1 MAAKPAPPPAPP
13 APTTPSAPSAGAPG
27 RAAPRE
33 IGVALLGLGNVGGG
47 VIKLLE
53 DNAAAIEARVGARL
67 VVRAIAVRAPDKR
80 KRLVEV
86 DRALLTTD
94 ALATVRRPDVD
105 IVCELIGG
113 TTDAKQAV
121 LAAIAAG
128 RHVVTA
134 NKALLAEHGAEVYAA
149 AERHG
154 VDVYYEAA
162 VCGGVP
168 VIRVLRE
175 GLASDRV
182 EHLTGIVNGT
192 SNYILSTMTETGR
205 PFAEVLA
212 EAQALGYAEADPTLD
227 VSGGDAAHK
236 LAILISLCF
245 GTAVDVHA
253 IPRDGL
259 EIVEAI
265 DIAYAARF
273 GYVIKPLV
281 IARDHGAT
289 SGHAASPGAP
299 PPIEARVHPALI
311 PAKWLLAD
319 VAGAKNALYVYSYA
333 LGPSMYYG
341 AGAGMLPT
349 AMAVVSDMIEI
360 ARNIQARAAGALPMR
375 VHQAL
380 ANRPLLPLA
389 EVRTR
394 YYLRVGVVDR
404 PGVLG
409 QLMTILGR
417 HQVSIAQVVQDDA
430 RASADAPTRVVILTH
445 EAREGDVRAALAEVD
460 ALDVVLERA
469 RLIRIAG
476 AGATGGTP

>member
-1 MAAKPAPPPAPP
+1 
-13 APTTPSAPSAGAPG
+13 
-27 RAAPRE
+27 
-33 IGVALLGLGNVGGG
+33 
-47 VIKLLE
+47 
-53 DNAAAIEARVGARL
+53 
-67 VVRAIAVRAPDKR
+67 
-80 KRLVEV
+80 
-86 DRALLTTD
+86 
-94 ALATVRRPDVD
+94 
-105 IVCELIGG
+105 
-113 TTDAKQAV
+113 
-121 LAAIAAG
+121 
-128 RHVVTA
+128 
-134 NKALLAEHGAEVYAA
+134 
-149 AERHG
+149 
-154 VDVYYEAA
+154 
-162 VCGGVP
+162 VCGGLP

-182 EHLTGIVNGT
+182 EHLHGIVNGT

-227 VSGGDAAHK
+227 VGGGDAAHK
-236 LAILISLCF
+236 LAILVGLCF
-245 GTAVDVHA
+245 GTTVDVHA

-259 EIVEAI
+259 EVVAAI

-289 SGHAASPGAP
+289 PSSAFAAGTP

-311 PAKWLLAD
+311 PATWLLAR
-319 VAGAKNALYVYSYA
+319 VAGAKNALYVHSYA
-333 LGPSMYYG
+333 LGASMYYG

-349 AMAVVSDMIEI
+349 AMAVVSDMIEV
-360 ARNIQARAAGALPMR
+360 ARNILARAAGAPPMR

-380 ANRPLLPLA
+380 ASRPLLPLA

-417 HQVSIAQVVQDDA
+417 HQVSIAQVVQDTQDPHHTPA
-430 RASADAPTRVVILTH
+430 ASPTRVVILTH
-445 EAREGDVRAALAEVD
+445 VAREGDVRAALAEVD
-460 ALDVVLERA
+460 ALDVVLEPA
-469 RLIRIAG
+469 RLIRIADGGDG
-476 AGATGGTP
+476 AAGSPA